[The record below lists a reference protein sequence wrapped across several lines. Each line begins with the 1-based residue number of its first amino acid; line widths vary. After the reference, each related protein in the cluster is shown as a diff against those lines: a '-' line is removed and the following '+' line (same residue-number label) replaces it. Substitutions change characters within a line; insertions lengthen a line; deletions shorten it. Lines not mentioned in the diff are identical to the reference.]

1 MVKLCTETDFRA
13 GRYPCRIIHRKE
25 YSEGAKNMNEKA
37 YSYMDWPRIEAIVY
51 AEEASPKDVMS
62 PRLHRMEYLSRAFSR
77 GQRKPPFL
85 LEIKNILWNKRMRQ
99 DILLQ

>member
-62 PRLHRMEYLSRAFSR
+62 PRLTPDGILIQGFFPGAEEATVLVGNKEYPME
-77 GQRKPPFL
+77 Q
-85 LEIKNILWNKRMRQ
+85 E
-99 DILLQ
+99 D